1 MIPHVVLIVTY
12 NLVAFSCHQILTGE
26 DWNAVMYDGI
36 RAWGGIGEAA
46 SALAIMY
53 FIFLVVVGN
62 CILWTNNHFVQNN
75 IFVWARIFGAVICI
89 LTQPGGRL
97 VEAQFPFW
105 PSPSCVQHIR
115 NAKSILKYQPSSSL
129 LNKTRGKIPVLFL
142 HLKLRP
148 RKRRSKERK
157 YNKKGLREPPSTLLT
172 NLLANL

>member
-1 MIPHVVLIVTY
+1 VTY

-62 CILWTNNHFVQNN
+62 CILWTHNHFVLYS
-75 IFVWARIFGAVICI
+75 IFVWARIFGAVYTCI
-89 LTQPGGRL
+89 LSQPGGRL

-105 PSPSCVQHIR
+105 PSPLLVGVEHIR
-115 NAKSILKYQPSSSL
+115 NAKSILKYQPSSSFL
-129 LNKTRGKIPVLFL
+129 KTTRGKIPVLFL
-142 HLKLRP
+142 HLKA
-148 RKRRSKERK
+148 KKK
-157 YNKKGLREPPSTLLT
+157 KNKGTKVQ
-172 NLLANL
+172 

>member
-1 MIPHVVLIVTY
+1 MLLCMMVSARGAALERQPPRWP
-12 NLVAFSCHQILTGE
+12 SCTSSSLSLWETVSSGQIT
-26 DWNAVMYDGI
+26 
-36 RAWGGIGEAA
+36 
-46 SALAIMY
+46 
-53 FIFLVVVGN
+53 
-62 CILWTNNHFVQNN
+62 ILFKT
-75 IFVWARIFGAVICI
+75 FVWARIFGAVVYI

-105 PSPSCVQHIR
+105 PSPLLVCVQHIR

-157 YNKKGLREPPSTLLT
+157 YNKERLREPPSTLLT